1 MDLSAPSLPPD
12 SVGELLLANARRH
25 GDAAAVVGTGGTVL
39 THAALAAS
47 AAAFAAGLRSMG
59 IGPADR
65 VAIVLPDGP
74 DMVVAFLGTVAA
86 AVAAPLN
93 PAYGVEDLA
102 FYLED
107 LGAAA
112 VVTGADVPE
121 PVRQAA
127 GRRGVPVLAI
137 PGGGCLDPGWPG
149 FGGMSD
155 GSPTVPGPMDP
166 TSEALVLHTSGTT
179 ARPKQVPL
187 THANLMASAAAVAAV
202 LGLRPDDRCLA
213 IMPLFHIHGLVA
225 SLLAPLAGG
234 GSIVA
239 TPGFRAGEFAGWL
252 RSTAPTWYTAVPTMH
267 QAVLAQVAADPVAVD
282 GHGLRWIRSSS
293 AALPPGVLAEL
304 ERVFGIPVVES
315 YGMTEAAHQMAS
327 NPLPPGVRK
336 PGSVGRAAGPEI
348 AILAVHGIVRD
359 TGVTGEVVIRG
370 SGVTAGYVANPEANA
385 EAFRDGW
392 FRTGDEGYLDAD
404 GYLFLTGRLKEM
416 INRGGEKVAPREV
429 DEALL
434 EHPDVAQAVAF
445 GVPHPT
451 LGEDLSAAVV
461 LREGRSVDESALR
474 AYLIGRLPPF
484 KVPTRIVPVGSIP
497 KGPTGKIQRIGLHR
511 RLESELAEVYEA
523 PVGEWETELAGF
535 FREALGGGVP
545 VGRHTNFFAA
555 GGDSLRAAALAAR
568 VAGHLGCELPEGLV
582 FRHPTPAQLAA
593 HLASDADSLEALAGR
608 LDLLDP
614 EEVERLLSE
623 AEDGRP

>member
-1 MDLSAPSLPPD
+1 MDPSAVSPPPD
-12 SVGELLLANARRH
+12 SVSELLLANARRQ
-25 GDAAAVVGTGGTVL
+25 GDAAAVVGVDGLRLG
-39 THAALAAS
+39 HDALARS
-47 AAAFAAGLRSMG
+47 VAAFAAGLRSMG
-59 IGPADR
+59 IGRADR

-74 DMVVAFLGTVAA
+74 ELAVAFLGTVAA

-93 PAYGVEDLA
+93 PAYGVEDLE
-102 FYLED
+102 FHLGD
-107 LGAAA
+107 LQAAA
-112 VVTGADVPE
+112 VVTGPGADS
-121 PVRQAA
+121 PVRAA
-127 GRRGVPVLAI
+127 ALRRGVPVIAVPPLGA
-137 PGGGCLDPGWPG
+137 GDGGWPG
-149 FGGMSD
+149 FGTAAQG
-155 GSPTVPGPMDP
+155 GSVSPDP
-166 TSEALVLHTSGTT
+166 VDPAAVALILHTSGTT

-187 THANLMASAAAVAAV
+187 SHRNLMASATAVATV
-202 LGLRPDDRCLA
+202 LGLRPADRCLA

-225 SLLAPLAGG
+225 SLLAPLAGD

-239 TPGFRAGEFAGWL
+239 TPGFRAGGFAGWL
-252 RSTAPTWYTAVPTMH
+252 RSTAPTWYTAVPTLH
-267 QAVLAQVAADPVAVD
+267 QAILGRAAADPGVFA
-282 GHGLRWIRSSS
+282 GHGLRLIRSSS
-293 AALPPGVLAEL
+293 AALPPVVLGEL

-348 AILAVHGIVRD
+348 AILAAHGIVRD

-370 SGVTAGYVANPEANA
+370 PGVTAGYVANPEANA
-385 EAFRDGW
+385 TAFTGGW

-461 LREGRSVDESALR
+461 LREGRSADESALR

-484 KVPTRIVPVGSIP
+484 KVPTRIVPVPSIP

-511 RLESELAEVYEA
+511 RLESELAEVHEA

-535 FREALGGGVP
+535 FREALGGGVV

-593 HLASDADSLEALAGR
+593 HLAADADSLEALAGR